1 MRPLQLPKFAA
12 PELAA
17 LLALSACATGG
28 SGEDSSNAAVASGNA
43 VDTERPTFS
52 NPTAVTNPLFPTSE
66 TAQVI
71 QLGTE
76 GGRAL
81 RVEVTLLPSTRT
93 IEWDGDQVE
102 VVEALY
108 IAYGD
113 GRLLE
118 VTLDFFAQADDGS
131 VWYFGEEVD
140 NYEGGAVSDHGGAW
154 LAGRDGP
161 PGMIMPADPQ
171 VGDVF
176 RPENI
181 PGLVFEEDIVKSTGE
196 TVDGPRG
203 PVEGAIRV
211 EEHLM
216 EGTSEQK
223 IWAPGYGEFQIEA
236 GDEMVKVAVA
246 VPIDASSDPAPEAL
260 VTLLDQAR
268 ALFDAATREDHDAIS
283 EARAAIEAAWGEL
296 EGSDLPPLLA
306 EQLGAAVEATA
317 TEEVAEARQAA
328 VAVFGAALDVEL
340 LYEEVATVDRGR
352 LEWWARQLIVD
363 AAAADEAGA
372 ASDVASLQAIRRRL
386 PSDLGTAGQ
395 VLDDLASAVESG
407 DMDALGS
414 GAEELITALNSG

>member
-1 MRPLQLPKFAA
+1 MRLLRQHTLAA
-12 PELAA
+12 MVLAA
-17 LLALSACATGG
+17 LLALSACAPGEP
-28 SGEDSSNAAVASGNA
+28 GEDSSNAAVASGNA

-181 PGLVFEEDIVKSTGE
+181 PGLVFEEDIVLSTGE

-203 PVEGAIRV
+203 PIEGAIRV

-216 EGTSEQK
+216 DGTSEQK
-223 IWAPGYGEFQIEA
+223 IWAPGYGEFHIEA
-236 GDEMVKVAVA
+236 GSEVVTVAVA

-283 EARAAIEAAWGEL
+283 EARAAIEAA
-296 EGSDLPPLLA
+296 
-306 EQLGAAVEATA
+306 
-317 TEEVAEARQAA
+317 
-328 VAVFGAALDVEL
+328 
-340 LYEEVATVDRGR
+340 
-352 LEWWARQLIVD
+352 
-363 AAAADEAGA
+363 
-372 ASDVASLQAIRRRL
+372 
-386 PSDLGTAGQ
+386 
-395 VLDDLASAVESG
+395 
-407 DMDALGS
+407 
-414 GAEELITALNSG
+414 

>member
-1 MRPLQLPKFAA
+1 MRTFRQPTRVAFA
-12 PELAA
+12 LASV
-17 LLALSACATGG
+17 LALTACATDG
-28 SGEDSSNAAVASGNA
+28 SGAGSSRVAVASGNA

-52 NPTAVTNPLFPTSE
+52 NPTQVTNPLFPTSE
-66 TAQVI
+66 TAQLI

-76 GGRAL
+76 GDVEVRI
-81 RVEVTLLPSTRT
+81 EVTLLPSTRT
-93 IEWDGDQVE
+93 IEWDGAQVE

-108 IAYGD
+108 AAYD
-113 GRLLE
+113 DRRLVE

-140 NYEGGAVSDHGGAW
+140 NYSGGVVSDHGGAW

-181 PGLVFEEDIVKSTGE
+181 PGLVFEEDIVLSTGE

-223 IWAPGYGEFQIEA
+223 IWAPGYGEFHIEA
-236 GDEMVKVAVA
+236 GSEVVTVAVA
-246 VPIDASSDPAPEAL
+246 VPIDASPDPAPEAL
-260 VTLLDQAR
+260 VTLRDQAR
-268 ALFDAATREDHDAIS
+268 ALFDAAAGEDDDAMAAAHDT
-283 EARAAIEAAWGEL
+283 IEAAWSEL
-296 EGSDLPPLLA
+296 EGSDIPPLLA
-306 EQLGAAVEATA
+306 EQLGRAVEASA
-317 TEEVAEARQAA
+317 TDDAAEAQQAA
-328 VAVFGAALDVEL
+328 ADVFGAVLDVEL
-340 LYEEVATVDRGR
+340 LHEDVDAIDRER

-363 AAAADEAGA
+363 AAASDEAGVG
-372 ASDVASLQAIRRRL
+372 SDVAILQAIRRRL
-386 PSDLGTAGQ
+386 PSDLGAAGGA
-395 VLDDLASAVESG
+395 LDNLASAVEGG
-407 DMDALGS
+407 DMEALATS
-414 GAEELITALNSG
+414 AEELIAALQEG

>member
-1 MRPLQLPKFAA
+1 MRPLHLPKFTALA
-12 PELAA
+12 LAA
-17 LLALSACATGG
+17 FLVSACAPGG
-28 SGEDSSNAAVASGNA
+28 SAEDSTNAAVASGNA

-52 NPTAVTNPLFPTSE
+52 NPTQVTNPLFPTSE

-76 GGRAL
+76 GGTAL

-108 IAYGD
+108 VAYGD

-246 VPIDASSDPAPEAL
+246 VPIDASSEPMPEAL

-268 ALFDAATREDHDAIS
+268 ALFDAATHEDHDTIS
-283 EARAAIEAAWGEL
+283 EARGAIEAAWSEL
-296 EGSDLPPLLA
+296 EDVDLPSLLA
-306 EQLGAAVEATA
+306 EQLAAAVEATA
-317 TEEVAEARQAA
+317 TEDAGEARQAA
-328 VAVFGAALDVEL
+328 VDVFGAALDVEL
-340 LYEEVATVDRGR
+340 LYEEVPTVDRGR
-352 LEWWARQLIVD
+352 LEWWARQLIVH
-363 AAAADEAGA
+363 AAAADETGVAN
-372 ASDVASLQAIRRRL
+372 DVAILQAIRRRL
-386 PSDLGTAGQ
+386 PSDLGAAEAL
-395 VLDDLASAVESG
+395 LDDLASTVESG
-407 DMDALGS
+407 DMEALTR
-414 GAEELITALNSG
+414 GAEELIAALQAT